1 MMIDLETRL
10 LEILE
15 WDEEK
20 MEEIFLT
27 SANLIN
33 ESRFFDISSL
43 RKLLNDHLIP
53 DIGEEAAAL
62 VFGIMDQNIRKQMR
76 IIEE

>member
-43 RKLLNDHLIP
+43 RKLLNNHLIP
-53 DIGEEAAAL
+53 DIGEEAATL
-62 VFGIMDQNIRKQMR
+62 VFRIMDQNIRKQMR

>member
-43 RKLLNDHLIP
+43 RKLLNDRLIP

>member
-1 MMIDLETRL
+1 MIDLETRL

-43 RKLLNDHLIP
+43 RKLLNDRLIP